1 MRLDNSQIADAVQVV
16 VDDLLKDTKRPG
28 YEEARLALTDLA
40 INLLQ
45 NINTIAEAAE
55 GNIK

>member
-16 VDDLLKDTKRPG
+16 VDDLLKDTKLG
-28 YEEARLALTDLA
+28 HEEARLALTDLA